1 MIAESISQG
10 SSAGFA
16 EAAGKHAQQLLTAVQ
31 HDFALASRTVFYV
44 MAGVMAL
51 AFVIALTAMP
61 AGKVEEVVEEP
72 GAEPVVSSG

>member
-1 MIAESISQG
+1 
-10 SSAGFA
+10 
-16 EAAGKHAQQLLTAVQ
+16 
-31 HDFALASRTVFYV
+31 

-51 AFVIALTAMP
+51 AFVIALVAMP